1 MKVIGITGPTGAG
14 KTTALHVL
22 RELGA
27 EVIDADAVYHALLR
41 ENGGLKSALVS
52 AFGERILNGVG
63 EVDRKALARE
73 AYPNRLPELNAVTHP
88 FVVEEVDRRIAAA
101 RQEGRSVAIDAIAL
115 IESGLAQR
123 CDAVVAVL
131 APRELRL
138 RRIMARDGIDEEYA
152 RRRVLAQQGD
162 DFFRDNSDHTLENGV
177 KDTEERFRERA
188 LELLDRKSVV

>member
-22 RELGA
+22 QELGV

-152 RRRVLAQQGD
+152 LRRVLAQQGD

-177 KDTEERFRERA
+177 KDTEECFRERA
-188 LELLDRKSVV
+188 LELFRELLA

>member
-1 MKVIGITGPTGAG
+1 M
-14 KTTALHVL
+14 
-22 RELGA
+22 
-27 EVIDADAVYHALLR
+27 
-41 ENGGLKSALVS
+41 
-52 AFGERILNGVG
+52 
-63 EVDRKALARE
+63 
-73 AYPNRLPELNAVTHP
+73 
-88 FVVEEVDRRIAAA
+88 
-101 RQEGRSVAIDAIAL
+101 AIDAIAL

-177 KDTEERFRERA
+177 KDTEEHFRERA
-188 LELLDRKSVV
+188 LELFRELLAWFEQTVLEEWKCPFCLRGGKNFSRPVEH

>member
-41 ENGGLKSALVS
+41 ENRGLKSALVS

-63 EVDRKALARE
+63 EVDRKALAQE

-88 FVVEEVDRRIAAA
+88 FVVEEVDRRIAAS
-101 RQEGRSVAIDAIAL
+101 RQEGRSVAIDAITL

-138 RRIMARDGIDEEYA
+138 RRIMTRDGIDEEYA

-188 LELLDRKSVV
+188 LELFRELLA

>member
-1 MKVIGITGPTGAG
+1 M
-14 KTTALHVL
+14 
-22 RELGA
+22 
-27 EVIDADAVYHALLR
+27 
-41 ENGGLKSALVS
+41 
-52 AFGERILNGVG
+52 
-63 EVDRKALARE
+63 
-73 AYPNRLPELNAVTHP
+73 
-88 FVVEEVDRRIAAA
+88 
-101 RQEGRSVAIDAIAL
+101 AIDAIAL

-152 RRRVLAQQGD
+152 LRRVLAQQGD

-188 LELLDRKSVV
+188 LELFRELLA

>member
-1 MKVIGITGPTGAG
+1 M
-14 KTTALHVL
+14 
-22 RELGA
+22 
-27 EVIDADAVYHALLR
+27 
-41 ENGGLKSALVS
+41 
-52 AFGERILNGVG
+52 G

-73 AYPNRLPELNAVTHP
+73 AYPNRLSELNAVTHP

-138 RRIMARDGIDEEYA
+138 RRIMARDGSSEDYA
-152 RRRVLAQQGD
+152 RARIESQQPD
-162 DFFRDNSDHTLENGV
+162 EFYKQNCDKILENAGTPEAFAAQC
-177 KDTEERFRERA
+177 KQYFTEV
-188 LELLDRKSVV
+188 LQHGKRKED

>member
-27 EVIDADAVYHALLR
+27 EVIDTDAVYHALLR

-52 AFGERILNGVG
+52 SFGERILNGVG

-73 AYPNRLPELNAVTHP
+73 AYPNRLSELNAVTHP
-88 FVVEEVDRRIAAA
+88 FVVEEVDRRITAA

-115 IESGLAQR
+115 IDSGLAQR

-177 KDTEERFRERA
+177 KDTEEHFRERA
-188 LELLDRKSVV
+188 LELFRELLA

>member
-152 RRRVLAQQGD
+152 LRRVLAQQGD

-188 LELLDRKSVV
+188 LELFRELLA

>member
-188 LELLDRKSVV
+188 LELFRELLA

>member
-27 EVIDADAVYHALLR
+27 EVIDADTVYHALLR

-188 LELLDRKSVV
+188 LELFRELLA

>member
-73 AYPNRLPELNAVTHP
+73 AYPNRLSELNAVTHP

-188 LELLDRKSVV
+188 LELFRELLA

>member
-152 RRRVLAQQGD
+152 RRRILAQQGD

-188 LELLDRKSVV
+188 LELFRELLA

>member
-1 MKVIGITGPTGAG
+1 MTVIGITGPTGAG

-188 LELLDRKSVV
+188 LELFRELLA

>member
-27 EVIDADAVYHALLR
+27 EVIDTDAVYHALLR

-73 AYPNRLPELNAVTHP
+73 AYPNRLSELNAVTHP

-188 LELLDRKSVV
+188 LELFRELLA

>member
-1 MKVIGITGPTGAG
+1 MKRIGITGPTGAG

-152 RRRVLAQQGD
+152 LRRVLAQQGD

-188 LELLDRKSVV
+188 LELFRELLA